1 MSLLIILY
9 NQLRLNARAAAFG
22 LFGGIL
28 SVGLYSAFY
37 VFTPLDPCLMGLP
50 AGFLIVKA
58 ISLGSFGKHP
68 HILTVV
74 ARTLYVVTY
83 LFGTL
88 PVDLWRHSDQPFMAT
103 LNSVYNRLDFIFGQG
118 EEAESLSHF
127 AQIVGGWLSLF
138 FGIGITGKK
147 HK

>member
-1 MSLLIILY
+1 MSHSIIPY
-9 NQLRLNARAAAFG
+9 KQLRLNARAILFG
-22 LFGGIL
+22 LIGALF
-28 SVGLYSAFY
+28 SVALYSAFY
-37 VFTPLDPCLMGLP
+37 VFTPLDPCLMALP

-74 ARTLYVVTY
+74 ARTLYVLTY
-83 LFGTL
+83 LCGTL
-88 PVDLWRHSDQPFMAT
+88 PVDLWRHPNQPFMAT
-103 LNSVYNRLDFIFGQG
+103 LDSVFNRLDFIFGQG
-118 EEAESLSHF
+118 EEAESFSHF

-147 HK
+147 HQ